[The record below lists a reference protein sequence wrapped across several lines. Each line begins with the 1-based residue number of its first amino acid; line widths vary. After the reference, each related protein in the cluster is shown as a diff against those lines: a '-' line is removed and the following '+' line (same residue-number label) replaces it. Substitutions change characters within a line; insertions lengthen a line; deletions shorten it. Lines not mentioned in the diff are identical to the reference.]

1 MRNRGHGT
9 TDSLS
14 IFSGIE
20 INVEMLTGITI
31 QPDKK
36 TATLQA
42 GTFAGDVIN
51 ELWDQGFVTSKRSVT
66 SLKSFITDSE
76 FASHWICSM
85 RWTDGCGTGWW
96 PWAL

>member
-14 IFSGIE
+14 TFSGIE
-20 INVEMLTGITI
+20 IDVEMLTGVTI

-42 GTFAGDVIN
+42 GTFIGDVIN
-51 ELWDQGFVTSKRSVT
+51 KLWDQGFVASKRSVT
-66 SLKSFITDSE
+66 
-76 FASHWICSM
+76 H
-85 RWTDGCGTGWW
+85 
-96 PWAL
+96 